1 MSAPPRS
8 MVRLA
13 ATSLVGASIEWFDF
27 YLYGIA
33 ASLVFPT
40 LFFPKGMPAVISV
53 LASLSTYAV
62 GFLARPFGAVVF
74 GYVGDRLGRKAALA
88 GAPVV
93 MGTATALIGLL
104 PGYAVIGVA
113 APALLVLLRCV
124 QGLAIGGQ
132 WGGAMLLVVESA
144 PPAQRG
150 FYGSFAQVGAP
161 AGVVLANL
169 AFLIMDR
176 LTDHDAFIAWGWR
189 VPFVL
194 SAGLV
199 GLAWYIH
206 KRIEETAAF
215 KAAARAFGAAPRPS
229 PIWDALSNHTR
240 LVLLAAGAFLA
251 VQVSFYVAI
260 QFVVL
265 WGSNPDFGLGI
276 AKSTLLTAVMCSSAV
291 MAPSLLVAGRLSDRY
306 GRRRVY
312 LWGAVLTAAWAFA
325 MFPLIET
332 RQPFLIFLGVAM
344 SVLTNGLMYAPQAAL
359 FGELFPTQVRYS
371 GASLGYQLGAAF
383 GGGFAPLVAM
393 WILEATHSTLG
404 VSLYMAGACLV
415 TIACVFA
422 IGTQREMVGGT
433 L

>member
-88 GAPVV
+88 GALVV

-161 AGVVLANL
+161 AGVCLL
-169 AFLIMDR
+169 Y
-176 LTDHDAFIAWGWR
+176 T
-189 VPFVL
+189 
-194 SAGLV
+194 S
-199 GLAWYIH
+199 
-206 KRIEETAAF
+206 
-215 KAAARAFGAAPRPS
+215 PS
-229 PIWDALSNHTR
+229 PRDRTR
-240 LVLLAAGAFLA
+240 
-251 VQVSFYVAI
+251 SRM
-260 QFVVL
+260 
-265 WGSNPDFGLGI
+265 P
-276 AKSTLLTAVMCSSAV
+276 SSA
-291 MAPSLLVAGRLSDRY
+291 
-306 GRRRVY
+306 
-312 LWGAVLTAAWAFA
+312 
-325 MFPLIET
+325 
-332 RQPFLIFLGVAM
+332 
-344 SVLTNGLMYAPQAAL
+344 
-359 FGELFPTQVRYS
+359 
-371 GASLGYQLGAAF
+371 
-383 GGGFAPLVAM
+383 
-393 WILEATHSTLG
+393 
-404 VSLYMAGACLV
+404 
-415 TIACVFA
+415 
-422 IGTQREMVGGT
+422 
-433 L
+433 